1 MTKYYQPELS
11 FSSLSRR
18 KITADFT
25 GGDLTSNAGLLLL
38 RECDRRLGL
47 ARSVA
52 DAVHDP
58 RDPAR
63 IEHSTEQLVRQRLLA
78 IAAGFEDL
86 NDHEQLRFDAAL
98 QAGSQRLETLASTAT
113 LCRFEQQQNRSVAAN
128 LHKVLFDQFVA
139 HQKKPPKRLILDFD
153 ATDIP
158 VHGEQEQRFFH
169 GYYDSYCF
177 MPLYVF
183 CGRHLLV
190 SYLRHCRQDAAKHSW
205 AILSLLVKALRREWP
220 DVEIIFRGDSGFCRH
235 RMLDWCDRN
244 GVKYIVGIARNNRL
258 EKAISGYLS
267 LAREWSNNGAF
278 KLSLFRSF
286 QYAAGSWKHKRRVI
300 GKAEYTRGG
309 PNPRFITTNLEDED
323 AEKLYREVYCA
334 RGDMENRIK
343 DQQMDLFAD
352 RTSCHRWW
360 PNQWRLLLS
369 ALAWV
374 LFEYLRSHLEN
385 TRLAKASVST
395 LRNRL
400 IKVAAVVI
408 KNTRRLRFC
417 LPTSLPDR
425 EIFCQLAARLVPT

>member
-1 MTKYYQPELS
+1 VTKCYQPELR

-47 ARSVA
+47 SRTVARVVNDPRRASSVA
-52 DAVHDP
+52 HQA
-58 RDPAR
+58 
-63 IEHSTEQLVRQRLLA
+63 EQLVRQRLLA
-78 IAAGFEDL
+78 IAAGYEDL
-86 NDHEQLRFDAAL
+86 NDHDQLRFDTAL
-98 QAGSQRLETLASTAT
+98 QSSCQRTKTLASTAT
-113 LCRFEQQQNRSVAAN
+113 LCRFEQCQDRSVAVD
-128 LHKVLFDQFVA
+128 LHKVLLDQFVA
-139 HQKKPPKRLILDFD
+139 SHSKSPKRLILDFD
-153 ATDIP
+153 ATDIT

-190 SYLRHCRQDAAKHSW
+190 SYLRHSRQDAAKHSW
-205 AILSLLVKALRREWP
+205 AILALLVKALRRQWP
-220 DVEIIFRGDSGFCRH
+220 KVEIIFRGDSGFCRH
-235 RMLDWCDRN
+235 RMLDWCDRH
-244 GVKYIVGIARNNRL
+244 GVKYIVGIARNSRL
-258 EKAISGYLS
+258 EYSLSGYMQ
-267 LAREWSNNGAF
+267 LAKEWSWNGAF
-278 KLSLFRSF
+278 KFSLFKDF
-286 QYAAGSWKHKRRVI
+286 QYAAATWKHRRRII
-300 GKAEYTRGG
+300 GKAEYTHGG
-309 PNPRFITTNLEDED
+309 PNPRFVTTNLDGDGEE
-323 AEKLYREVYCA
+323 LYRQLYCA

-369 ALAWV
+369 ALAWI
-374 LFEYLRSHLEN
+374 LFEELRDQLKN
-385 TRLAKASVST
+385 TPLSKASVGT

-408 KNTRRLRFC
+408 KNTRRLRFM
-417 LPTSLPDR
+417 LPTSMPDR
-425 EIFCQLAARLVPT
+425 EIFCMAAARLVPT